1 MASPICSISDHI
13 YVGTSGYSYAEWV
26 TAGFYSPG
34 TQPGKMLGT
43 YAQQFPITELNFTW
57 YQMPRA
63 DSLQRMQHQVSSD
76 FRFTAKLNRSLT
88 HEIDSELWRNQAG
101 QYRDGIAPLM
111 QSGQLMAVLIQLPH
125 SFDRCPANRKYLA
138 GLLDE
143 LAGLPLAIEFRHQS
157 WATDRVFAELEN
169 RRVTLVSVDTPDI
182 PGLFPNLD
190 VVTNPDLVYVRFH
203 GRNARG
209 WRSGNMLHQ
218 FDYDYSADEL
228 QGWMDTHLDTLIVKA
243 ATRVMFFNNHVRA
256 QAPRNAIT
264 LIRMLHSQG
273 FKRHPCPDP
282 SSI

>member
-1 MASPICSISDHI
+1 
-13 YVGTSGYSYAEWV
+13 
-26 TAGFYSPG
+26 
-34 TQPGKMLGT
+34 MLGT

-143 LAGLPLAIEFRHQS
+143 LAGLPLAIEFCHQS

-190 VVTNPDLVYVRFH
+190 VVTNPDLVYVR
-203 GRNARG
+203 
-209 WRSGNMLHQ
+209 SGYP
-218 FDYDYSADEL
+218 DC
-228 QGWMDTHLDTLIVKA
+228 QGC
-243 ATRVMFFNNHVRA
+243 NPCHVF
-256 QAPRNAIT
+256 Q
-264 LIRMLHSQG
+264 
-273 FKRHPCPDP
+273 
-282 SSI
+282 